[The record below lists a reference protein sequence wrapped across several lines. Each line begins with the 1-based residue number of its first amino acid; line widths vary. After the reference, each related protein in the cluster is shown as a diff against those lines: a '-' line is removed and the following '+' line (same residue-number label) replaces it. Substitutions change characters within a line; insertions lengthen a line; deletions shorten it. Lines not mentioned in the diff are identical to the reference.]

1 MVSAEYIGERIR
13 AFWLAYCG
21 KSSAS
26 MEEMYFPTALV
37 FSPFTQRSESA
48 RLMLA
53 RRLRKFSGSHS
64 SVTAELGPIDVQLAG
79 EIAIASYTYQFRLLR
94 TNPDGSRLDFYVPYS
109 RATQVFQADQG
120 GAWRILHEHL
130 SVSEP
135 GKKTLIP
142 REDHSSLNANHK
154 GLTAEQKFGSL
165 HAPVRSLEM
174 GPILDSRPVSAE
186 EVQHAIHKSWRAL
199 QSKSI
204 GELEAGFLPTGI
216 FFGADARRS
225 EPARLAIMRRARE
238 FFSAGCSVHAD
249 LGPIEAQ
256 TAGSGVAL
264 GAYTFQFQMVR
275 QQSNGTRVK
284 MVTPLCRSSVVLVR
298 DETGALRILHEH
310 QSAIEVGRREEIDS
324 QRPAIREST
333 TSH

>member
-1 MVSAEYIGERIR
+1 
-13 AFWLAYCG
+13 
-21 KSSAS
+21 
-26 MEEMYFPTALV
+26 MEEMYFPTAIV

-79 EIAIASYTYQFRLLR
+79 EIAVASYTYQFRLLR

-142 REDHSSLNANHK
+142 REDQSSLNSNHK
-154 GLTAEQKFGSL
+154 GLTSAEQKFGAL
-165 HAPVRSLEM
+165 HAPVRSLEL

-186 EVQHAIHKSWRAL
+186 EVQSAIHKSWRAL
-199 QSKSI
+199 QGKST
-204 GELEAGFLPTGI
+204 GELESGFLPTGI

-238 FFSAGCSVHAD
+238 FFSAGCSVRGD

-264 GAYTFQFQMVR
+264 GAYTFQFQIVR
-275 QQSNGTRVK
+275 QQNNGTRVK
-284 MVTPLCRSSVVLVR
+284 VNTPFCRSSVVLVR

-310 QSAIEVGRREEIDS
+310 QSAIEVGRSEEINS
-324 QRPAIREST
+324 PRPAIREST
-333 TSH
+333 TSR